1 MHTISQKIKIP
12 NKIKNMPNENYI
24 RRSVELL
31 DITKASL
38 ESGKAE
44 DVVVIN
50 LTGKASFADYMVIAT
65 GTSQRH
71 VASMAVHLKEKMK
84 QTGLTEVQL
93 EGTDQN
99 EWVLVDGGDVVV
111 HLFKHEIREF
121 YAIEKIWSGEI
132 SQSNEVA

>member
-1 MHTISQKIKIP
+1 MHTISQKITIP
-12 NKIKNMPNENYI
+12 NKIKSMPNENSI
-24 RRSVELL
+24 RRSIELL

-84 QTGLTEVQL
+84 QTGLTEVLL

-99 EWVLVDGGDVVV
+99 DWVLIDGGDVVV

-121 YAIEKIWSGEI
+121 YAIEKIWTGEM